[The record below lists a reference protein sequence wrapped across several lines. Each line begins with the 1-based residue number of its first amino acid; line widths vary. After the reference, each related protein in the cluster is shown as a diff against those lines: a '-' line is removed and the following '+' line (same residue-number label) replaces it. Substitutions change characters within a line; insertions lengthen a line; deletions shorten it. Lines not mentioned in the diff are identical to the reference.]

1 MPPPF
6 DPSRPAPFPSQG
18 PPPPPRPAPPPA
30 SLEFRI
36 GGSWISIIGVI
47 AIVFGVGFFLK
58 LAFESGWI
66 TPLYRVVTGVVI
78 GLTFLAGGE
87 FLRKKYAGYAYALTG
102 GGILI
107 LYLSI
112 WASFRLYDEL
122 LPQRTA
128 FLFMAVVT
136 ATAVLLAARYNAL
149 TIAILGLFGGFLTPI
164 LLSTGVDNQSGLFT
178 YIALLDLGVLALAF
192 RKQWRALNYLTFAAT
207 VLMSFAWYLEW
218 YEPAKALTTV
228 FFFTLLFAIFALV
241 AVVYNV
247 VNRRPTSWLD
257 LTLVFLNALLY
268 FASSYGILTGAEHAG
283 RYQSYLGL
291 FAIFMSGFYAALGFF
306 TYRRDREDRL
316 LLLTFLGLAFLFLVL
331 AAPIQF
337 DQQWVT
343 MAWAIEGAVMTYVG
357 LRARDKISL
366 YAALA
371 VFGIAAYHWF
381 AVDAMD
387 FAYREGGNFT
397 PLLNARA
404 LSCAVLVASLFAAS
418 FLYKRL
424 GGDLTEDERSM
435 FGGAYLLGANVFAVT
450 LLSMDV
456 NSYFEQKRFL
466 AGETPAGSAVG
477 ADDLRRL
484 DNSYLFSLSALWSLY
499 AAVAFFVG
507 MTRRLVVVRGLA
519 LLLLGLAVLKVL
531 FVDLWY
537 YAAAWHQT
545 VFNQTFVSFA
555 FVIGALAFGA
565 WLYARSTGVGGSERA
580 VVMPLLIA
588 AAHVLALIIFS
599 AEVIGHYDRLLFIVD
614 YGTYTFDTR
623 YLEEKKQFMLSAVWT
638 VYAMAAFF
646 FGVVRDRRAFRLGAG
661 ALALLTGAKVL
672 VFGVSYLDA
681 PWRTTIWNYTFASFA
696 LLIAGMALALWLYS
710 RSEGIDEGEKAVAIP
725 LLVVGANLLAL
736 VALSAEAWGYYEKT
750 IRAAAATVS
759 DAAERR
765 DLRLAQQMSLSVIWA
780 VYGGALL
787 TVGILRR
794 RMLLRLMGLLL
805 LALTIIKVFFI
816 DLAGLEQ
823 VYRIIS
829 FIVLGVILLA
839 VGFLYQR
846 FRRFI
851 FDTNEER

>member
-1 MPPPF
+1 MKPPF

-122 LPQRTA
+122 LSQRTA
-128 FLFMAVVT
+128 FIFMAVVT

-149 TIAILGLFGGFLTPI
+149 TIAVLGLFGGFLTPI

-178 YIALLDLGVLALAF
+178 YIVLLDLGVLALAF

-268 FASSYGILTGAEHAG
+268 FGSSYGILTGAELAG

-291 FAIFMSGFYAALGFF
+291 FAIFMSGFYGALGFF

-381 AVDAMD
+381 TVDAME

-404 LSCAVLVASLFAAS
+404 LSCAVLVAAMFTAS
-418 FLYKRL
+418 ILYKRF
-424 GGDLTEDERSM
+424 GDHLAEDERSM

-466 AGETPAGSAVG
+466 AGEPTLGS
-477 ADDLRRL
+477 DDLRRL
-484 DNSYLFSLSALWSLY
+484 DNSYLFSLTALWSLY

-507 MTRRLVVVRGLA
+507 MTRKLVVVRGLA

-537 YAAAWHQT
+537 YDAAWHRT
-545 VFNQTFVSFA
+545 VINQTFVSFA

-565 WLYARSTGVGGSERA
+565 WLYSRSASIGGSERA
-580 VVMPLLIA
+580 IVMPLLIA

-599 AEVIGHYDRLLFIVD
+599 AEAIGHYDRLLHIVD
-614 YGTYTFDTR
+614 YETYTFDTR
-623 YLEEKKQFMLSAVWT
+623 YLEEKKQFVLSAVWT
-638 VYAMAAFF
+638 VYAMAAFSY
-646 FGVVRDRRAFRLGAG
+646 GVVRNRRAFRLGAG
-661 ALALLTGAKVL
+661 GLLLLTVAKVL
-672 VFGVSYLDA
+672 VFGISYLDA

-696 LLIAGMALALWLYS
+696 LLVAGMALALWLYS
-710 RSEGIDEGEKAVAIP
+710 RSGGIDEGEKAVAIP
-725 LLVVGANLLAL
+725 LLVGGANLLAV

-750 IRAAAATVS
+750 IRAADATGSGAAGQ
-759 DAAERR
+759 R

-780 VYGGALL
+780 VYGGVLL

-794 RMLLRLMGLLL
+794 RLLLRLMGLLL